1 MESKPDRF
9 WASLLRIAIW
19 LIPRFCVGNSAFRQQ
34 EVCMEKQ
41 ILTEVTPPGEET
53 EKTEKELIQEIVEA
67 TSELHDLD
75 YAK

>member
-19 LIPRFCVGNSAFRQQ
+19 LIPRLWIETTVFRQQ

-41 ILTEVTPPGEET
+41 MLTEVTPPGEET

-67 TSELHDLD
+67 TSELHNLD